1 MATVKGAHLV
11 EQNPSIAWDKN
22 NGFSF
27 TKEFEGETKAV
38 RGLMGRYIRDGS
50 ASNIRFEPDG
60 ATAKLFVNYQKDVW
74 GGSGLDE
81 TPVELWELDGND
93 TQFNLW
99 EHPSIKKLDF
109 ATINSTD
116 SATSQ
121 TFNANEINRNK
132 IKSQLEKDVQTD
144 ADGNIKQPDF
154 LTATTTT
161 ANPVVSTDISN
172 PNCHSDLKNI
182 YRHLTKEQD
191 SFQRPTYTLRHTLT
205 FSPDYNFAATVVQ
218 RAFTYVNKIITPS
231 QLLSNSSIGE
241 PTLDAAM
248 ITSLTNAH
256 SYSLPANVNSGTGQQ
271 TIDGIVHQWG
281 WLKGAPKIVSE
292 GRRKVTLTQEWKLE
306 LWSTWIYT
314 VAS

>member
-99 EHPSIKKLDF
+99 EHPSIKALDF
-109 ATINSTD
+109 VSQVTD
-116 SATSQ
+116 SSAGVD
-121 TFNANEINRNK
+121 FNANEINRAR
-132 IKSQLEKDVQTD
+132 IKKQLEGEVETN
-144 ADGNIKQPDF
+144 ADGKVKQPDF
-154 LTATTTT
+154 LTASSATDST
-161 ANPVVSTDISN
+161 NPACAT
-172 PNCHSDLKNI
+172 DLKNI
-182 YRHLTKEQD
+182 YRHLVKEQD

-205 FSPDYNFAATVVQ
+205 FSPDYNYAATVVQ
-218 RAFTYVNKIITPS
+218 RAFTYVNKIITPA
-231 QLLSNSSIGE
+231 QMLSNSTIGE

-256 SYSLPANVNSGTGQQ
+256 TNSLPAGVNSGTGIQQ
-271 TIDGIVHQWG
+271 IDGIDHQWG

-306 LWSTWIYT
+306 LWSKWIYT